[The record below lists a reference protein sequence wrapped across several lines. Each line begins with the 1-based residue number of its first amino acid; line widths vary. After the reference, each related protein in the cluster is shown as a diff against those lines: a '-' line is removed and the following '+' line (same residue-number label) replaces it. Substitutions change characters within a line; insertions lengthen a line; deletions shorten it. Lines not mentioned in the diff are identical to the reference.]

1 MSRIKTLQDLF
12 KRYRRPGDLVFALS
26 FFLLSLFLLAVL
38 PEQAVWVKR
47 TKLFAQPA
55 FWPTVAIGLM
65 VAFSLFHLIGALA
78 SERIPGRL
86 AEVLYWARSVE
97 FALWFMAYVAAAPIL
112 GYLPSTILFCVL
124 MSWRMGYRS
133 PRWLGTAVV
142 FAVAVVVLFKGFLHV
157 KLPAGLIYE
166 GLPDGIRGFMMTYF

>member
-12 KRYRRPGDLVFALS
+12 KRYRRPGDLVFALT
-26 FFLLSLFLLAVL
+26 FFLLSLLLLAAL
-38 PEQAVWVKR
+38 PEQTVWVKR

-55 FWPTVAIGLM
+55 FWPTVAIGAM
-65 VAFSLFHLIGALA
+65 VVFSLLHLIGALV

-86 AEVLYWARSVE
+86 AEVVYWARSVE
-97 FALWFMAYVAAAPIL
+97 FALWFMAYVAAAPVL
-112 GYLPSTILFCVL
+112 GYLLSTILFCVL

-133 PRWLGTAVV
+133 PRWMGIAVL
-142 FAVAVVVLFKGFLHV
+142 FAVAVVILFKGFLQV